1 MPVALGSRVANDT
14 DLGIIQPLI
23 ISLARLIS
31 LRDRYS
37 QYNLFRSVQIERNVF
52 SEIVFLV
59 LQFNTVNLGFDEN

>member
-23 ISLARLIS
+23 ISLARLIW